1 MAGQGAVIISG
12 ASRGIGAALSIELD
26 HRGFTVAGLSRT
38 GDPPLGC
45 EDPSR
50 FLLRKCDVTDETQL
64 KESIAWA
71 VERTG
76 GIRALVNNAGLH
88 TTAKSSELQRA
99 DFERVMAINTTAL
112 MLACREAFP
121 YFQKQGG
128 GLIFNMGSSFGRI
141 GAPYNLAYC
150 ASKAAVGAITR
161 VLAAEWAKY
170 NIRVVNIAPGY
181 IETDLNKDFLASDKV
196 KALLADRIP
205 TGGAGTVQDV
215 AKLIAGLLVED
226 IPFLTGATIYLDGG
240 QTISH

>member
-1 MAGQGAVIISG
+1 MADKGTVIISG
-12 ASRGIGAALSIELD
+12 ASRGIGASLSIELD
-26 HRGFTVAGLSRT
+26 RRGYRVAGLSRT
-38 GDPPLGC
+38 GDAPLGC
-45 EDPSR
+45 TDPSR

-64 KESIAWA
+64 RDSFAWVVA
-71 VERTG
+71 QTG

-88 TTAKSSELQRA
+88 TTAKSSELQRD
-99 DFERVMAINTTAL
+99 DFERVMSINTTAL

-121 YFQKQGG
+121 YFQKQGS

-161 VLAAEWAKY
+161 VLATEWARYK
-170 NIRVVNIAPGY
+170 IRVVNIAPGY
-181 IETDLNKDFLASDKV
+181 IETDLNRDFLASEKV

-205 TGGAGTVQDV
+205 TGGAGTAEDV
-215 AKLIAGLLVED
+215 AKLIAGLLAED

-240 QTISH
+240 QTIAH

>member
-1 MAGQGAVIISG
+1 MTGKGAVIISG
-12 ASRGIGAALSIELD
+12 ASRGIGAALSVELD
-26 HRGFTVAGLSRT
+26 RRGFTVAGLSRT
-38 GDPPLGC
+38 GDAPLGGA
-45 EDPSR
+45 DPSR
-50 FLLRKCDVTDETQL
+50 LLLRQCDVTDEVQL
-64 KESIAWA
+64 RESFAWV
-71 VERTG
+71 VEQAG

-88 TTAKSSELQRA
+88 TTSKSSELQRD
-99 DFERVMAINTTAL
+99 DFERVMEINTTAL

-121 YFQKQGG
+121 HFQKQGG

-161 VLAAEWAKY
+161 VLATEWARY
-170 NIRVVNIAPGY
+170 GIRVVNIAPGY
-181 IETDLNKDFLASDKV
+181 IETDLNKEFLSSDKV

-205 TGGAGTVQDV
+205 TGAAGTAQDV

-240 QTISH
+240 QTIAH